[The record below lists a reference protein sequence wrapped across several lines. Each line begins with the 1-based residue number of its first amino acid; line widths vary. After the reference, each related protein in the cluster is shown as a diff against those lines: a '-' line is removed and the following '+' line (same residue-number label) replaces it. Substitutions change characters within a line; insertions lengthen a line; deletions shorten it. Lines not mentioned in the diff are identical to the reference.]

1 MPVDGHPNAS
11 ALKYEN
17 KSRSLLQNA
26 GYPDEMAFA
35 LFGSTGSGYN
45 LQQFQLEKF
54 DYSAQGAYI
63 TVKFID
69 ADTGE
74 EIPGKDEVLIQKT
87 PGTNVDLGEYLAISG
102 YTLKATN
109 VSTAKGY
116 VFGNTV
122 KVVTGN
128 QGITYAFH
136 KSDKTK
142 FTQLLPKQQLCT
154 HCKVKQLRIFPM

>member
-1 MPVDGHPNAS
+1 MDLNNDPIAVTGDMEVLGHPNAGCPKIW
-11 ALKYEN
+11 AR
-17 KSRSLLQNA
+17 SRSLLQNA

-74 EIPGKDEVLIQKT
+74 ETREKDD
-87 PGTNVDLGEYLAISG
+87 VDSEQMIWEN
-102 YTLKATN
+102 TLLL
-109 VSTAKGY
+109 
-116 VFGNTV
+116 
-122 KVVTGN
+122 VV
-128 QGITYAFH
+128 I
-136 KSDKTK
+136 
-142 FTQLLPKQQLCT
+142 L
-154 HCKVKQLRIFPM
+154 